1 MPKAETDQ
9 TVMIVSGP
17 LQTERLAEGS
27 RRLLR
32 ALVVNVRGK
41 EIVIPAHFIADSH
54 SLPRLSQFM
63 TDCSRVDLAG
73 VIHDRL
79 YATGQFT
86 RCETDTIWRLVAR
99 SGSSR
104 ANWLQ
109 AWLGWFLIRLG
120 ARFAWDRAQKQ
131 NRLL

>member
-1 MPKAETDQ
+1 MAETDQ
-9 TVMIVSGP
+9 TVTLVSGP
-17 LQTERLAEGS
+17 LQTERLADGS

-32 ALVVNVRGK
+32 HLVVNVHGK
-41 EIVIPAHFIADSH
+41 EIMVPSNYITDSR
-54 SLPRLSQFM
+54 SLPGLSQLL

-79 YATGQFT
+79 YETSQFT

-109 AWLGWFLIRLG
+109 AWWGWFLIRLG
-120 ARFAWDRAQKQ
+120 ARFAWDRERKK
-131 NRLL
+131 NRLS